1 MIVISICVRRA
12 PLQRWLPQ
20 LLTGIL
26 TLRFD
31 ACKIFKIIL
40 VHKHQD
46 VKTNTTDN
54 WSILLHLFLS
64 LLLEGPEIV
73 CPLNWKPC
81 GHCSRKKSTLN
92 YAHLSNICHI
102 ILHLRKIFYKFFI
115 ELIIWI
121 VFVTIIKMGLLSLLL
136 TVRDKNNISWLKCI
150 SWLLISCD
158 PWYQTQFYCFWVLSL
173 ANITSWIFIRK
184 ML

>member
-1 MIVISICVRRA
+1 MPAKYSRLSWYINIKMLRR
-12 PLQRWLPQ
+12 
-20 LLTGIL
+20 
-26 TLRFD
+26 
-31 ACKIFKIIL
+31 
-40 VHKHQD
+40 
-46 VKTNTTDN
+46 
-54 WSILLHLFLS
+54 ILLKYFVAPFPFSAPWRPWNCLPIELKTMWS
-64 LLLEGPEIV
+64 LLQ
-73 CPLNWKPC
+73 
-81 GHCSRKKSTLN
+81 KKSTLN